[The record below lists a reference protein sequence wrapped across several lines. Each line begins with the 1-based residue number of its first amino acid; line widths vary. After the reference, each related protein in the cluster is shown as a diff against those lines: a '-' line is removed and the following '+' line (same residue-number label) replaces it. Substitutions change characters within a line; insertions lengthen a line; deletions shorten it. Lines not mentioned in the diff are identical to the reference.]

1 MILFNA
7 IINFIESLL
16 FIWFIAEFFDFKD
29 NKNKFIVIVTL
40 LQFVILEISQF
51 INYYGI
57 FLSFISIF
65 LLTILIYIF
74 TKNVTFK
81 HVYILLVQNALI
93 MIYIIISVYICDL
106 FAFKNSYIIECILCK
121 ILQLFGN
128 IIMLKY
134 KNRLA
139 VTLEITK
146 WKVVIVFEIILF
158 ILLYSMF
165 YRTLF
170 SDNSAIFFEF
180 NEILLLILCIMFMY
194 IVNLINEE
202 HREKMQLIKDKQQEE
217 FQRQKYYAISNVK
230 NEIEALDHRLFYT
243 VFKIEEYLKK
253 QDYESI
259 DKIIDYYKNQVL
271 KHKLVIDTGNHVFD
285 TLYSVKINQM
295 VMTGIDISNI
305 VLINKNQFY
314 DDLGLINFI
323 QRTLDFFRE
332 CKYLKIDISEEN
344 GFVLFKLIY
353 RDGMVDLNEL
363 KMFLDENPWISV
375 MYNLD
380 DCQIRG
386 IRISFK
392 MEQDDD

>member
-1 MILFNA
+1 MIIFDTV
-7 IINFIESLL
+7 INFIESLL
-16 FIWFIAEFFDFKD
+16 FVWFIAEFFDFKD
-29 NKNKFIVIVTL
+29 NKNKFIIISTL
-40 LQFVILEISQF
+40 AEFIILEVSQF
-51 INYYGI
+51 INYFEI
-57 FLSFISIF
+57 FLTIF
-65 LLTILIYIF
+65 CIILILILIYIF
-74 TKNVTFK
+74 SKNLTFK
-81 HVYILLVQNALI
+81 HIYIVLLQEALI
-93 MIYIIISVYICDL
+93 MLYSVISIYICDL
-106 FAFKNSYIIECILCK
+106 FTFKDTYIIECILCK

-170 SDNSAIFFEF
+170 SNNSAFFFEL

-230 NEIEALDHRLFYT
+230 NEIESLDHRLFYT

-271 KHKLVIDTGNHVFD
+271 KHKLVIDTGNHIFD
-285 TLYSVKINQM
+285 TLYSVKINEM

-353 RDGMVDLNEL
+353 RDGIVNLDEL
-363 KMFLDENPWISV
+363 KMFLDENPWLPV

>member
-1 MILFNA
+1 MIIFNTA
-7 IINFIESLL
+7 INFIESLL
-16 FIWFIAEFFDFKD
+16 FVWFIAEFFDFKD
-29 NKNKFIVIVTL
+29 NKNKFIFVSTLQQFIV
-40 LQFVILEISQF
+40 LEISQI

-57 FLSFISIF
+57 FLSLIAIF
-65 LLTILIYIF
+65 ILIIFIYFF
-74 TKNVTFK
+74 TKTITFK
-81 HVYILLVQNALI
+81 HVYIILIQNALL
-93 MIYIIISVYICDL
+93 MIYIVISVYICDL
-106 FAFKNSYIIECILCK
+106 FIFKNTYIIECILCK

-128 IIMLKY
+128 IILLKY
-134 KNRLA
+134 KDKLA
-139 VTLEITK
+139 LTLEITK
-146 WKVVIVFEIILF
+146 WKVVIVFEVILL

-170 SDNSAIFFEF
+170 SDNSVFFFEL

-271 KHKLVIDTGNHVFD
+271 KHKLVIDTGNHIFD
-285 TLYSVKINQM
+285 TLYSVKINEM

-353 RDGMVDLNEL
+353 RDGIVNLDEL
-363 KMFLDENPWISV
+363 KMFLDENPWLPV

>member
-16 FIWFIAEFFDFKD
+16 LVWLIADFFGFKES
-29 NKNKFIVIVTL
+29 KNKFIFITTL
-40 LQFVILEISQF
+40 IDFLILEISQF
-51 INYYGI
+51 ANYYGI
-57 FLSFISIF
+57 FLSFIIMIVIIIS
-65 LLTILIYIF
+65 IYIF
-74 TKNVTFK
+74 TKSVTFK
-81 HVYILLVQNALI
+81 HVYIILIQNALL
-93 MIYIIISVYICDL
+93 MIYIVISVYICDL
-106 FAFKNSYIIECILCK
+106 FTFKDTYIIECILCK
-121 ILQLFGN
+121 IMQLFGN
-128 IIMLKY
+128 IILLKY
-134 KNRLA
+134 KDKLA
-139 VTLEITK
+139 LTLEITK
-146 WKVVIVFEIILF
+146 WKVVIVFEVILL

-170 SDNSAIFFEF
+170 SDNSAFFFEL

-230 NEIEALDHRLFYT
+230 NEIESLDHRLFYT

-271 KHKLVIDTGNHVFD
+271 KHKLVIDTGNHIFD
-285 TLYSVKINQM
+285 TLYSVKINEM

-344 GFVLFKLIY
+344 SFVLFKLIY
-353 RDGMVDLNEL
+353 RDGIVNLDEL
-363 KMFLDENPWISV
+363 KMFLDENPWLPV

>member
-1 MILFNA
+1 MTIFNA

-16 FIWFIAEFFDFKD
+16 LVWFVAEFFDFKD
-29 NKNKFIVIVTL
+29 NKNKFIFVSTL
-40 LQFVILEISQF
+40 AEFAILEISQF
-51 INYYGI
+51 INYFGVVLPVFCIIGMLLFVYL
-57 FLSFISIF
+57 FSKTLSFEH
-65 LLTILIYIF
+65 IYI
-74 TKNVTFK
+74 
-81 HVYILLVQNALI
+81 ILLQNALI
-93 MIYIIISVYICDL
+93 SLYVVISVYI
-106 FAFKNSYIIECILCK
+106 FALLPFNDTYIAECIICK
-121 ILQLFGN
+121 VMQLLGN
-128 IIMLKY
+128 IILLKY
-134 KNRLA
+134 KSNFAL
-139 VTLEITK
+139 TLEISK
-146 WKVVIVFEIILF
+146 WKIAIVFEVILL

-165 YRTLF
+165 YTVV
-170 SDNSAIFFEF
+170 F
-180 NEILLLILCIMFMY
+180 NEITITIDFDILLVFILCIMFMY

-202 HREKMQLIKDKQQEE
+202 HREKIQLIKDKQQEE

-353 RDGMVDLNEL
+353 RDEMVDLNEL

>member
-1 MILFNA
+1 MIIFNTV
-7 IINFIESLL
+7 INFMESLL
-16 FIWFIAEFFDFKD
+16 FVWFIADFFDFKD
-29 NKNKFIVIVTL
+29 NKNKFIVISAL
-40 LQFVILEISQF
+40 LQFSILEVSQF

-65 LLTILIYIF
+65 LLIVLIYIF
-74 TKNVTFK
+74 TKYVTFK
-81 HVYILLVQNALI
+81 HIYVILVQNALL

-106 FAFKNSYIIECILCK
+106 FTFKDTYIIECILCK

-134 KNRLA
+134 KNKLA

-170 SDNSAIFFEF
+170 SDNSAFFFEL

-271 KHKLVIDTGNHVFD
+271 KHKLVIDTGNHIFD
-285 TLYSVKINQM
+285 TLYSVKINEM

-353 RDGMVDLNEL
+353 RDGIVNLDEL
-363 KMFLDENPWISV
+363 KMFLDENPWLPV

>member
-1 MILFNA
+1 MIIFNTV
-7 IINFIESLL
+7 INFMESLL
-16 FIWFIAEFFDFKD
+16 FVWFIADFFDFKD
-29 NKNKFIVIVTL
+29 NKNKFIVISAL
-40 LQFVILEISQF
+40 LQFSILEVSQF

-65 LLTILIYIF
+65 LLIVLIYIF
-74 TKNVTFK
+74 TKYVTFK
-81 HVYILLVQNALI
+81 HIYVILVQNALL

-106 FAFKNSYIIECILCK
+106 FTFKDTYIIECILCK

-134 KNRLA
+134 KNKLA

-170 SDNSAIFFEF
+170 SDNSAFFFEL

-285 TLYSVKINQM
+285 TLYSVKINEM

-353 RDGMVDLNEL
+353 RDGIVNLDEL
-363 KMFLDENPWISV
+363 KMFLDENPWLPV

>member
-1 MILFNA
+1 MIIFNTV
-7 IINFIESLL
+7 INFIESLL
-16 FIWFIAEFFDFKD
+16 FVWFIADFFDFKD
-29 NKNKFIVIVTL
+29 NKNKFIVISAL
-40 LQFVILEISQF
+40 LQFSILEVSQF

-65 LLTILIYIF
+65 LLIVLIYIF
-74 TKNVTFK
+74 TKYVTFK
-81 HVYILLVQNALI
+81 HIYVILVQNALL

-106 FAFKNSYIIECILCK
+106 FTFKDTYIIECILCK

-170 SDNSAIFFEF
+170 SNNSAFFFEL

-230 NEIEALDHRLFYT
+230 NEIESLDHRLFYT

-271 KHKLVIDTGNHVFD
+271 KHKLVIDTGNHIFD
-285 TLYSVKINQM
+285 TLYSVKINEM

-353 RDGMVDLNEL
+353 RDGIVNLDEL
-363 KMFLDENPWISV
+363 KMFLDENPWLPV

>member
-1 MILFNA
+1 MIIFDA
-7 IINFIESLL
+7 VINFIESLL
-16 FIWFIAEFFDFKD
+16 LVWFIAEFFDFKD
-29 NKNKFIVIVTL
+29 NKDKFIVISTL
-40 LQFVILEISQF
+40 VEFIILEVSQF
-51 INYYGI
+51 INYFG
-57 FLSFISIF
+57 LLLSIF
-65 LLTILIYIF
+65 CIVAMLILIYLF
-74 TKNVTFK
+74 SKTLTFE
-81 HVYILLVQNALI
+81 HIYIVLLQDALI
-93 MIYIIISVYICDL
+93 SLYVVISIYVFALLPFYDTYIV
-106 FAFKNSYIIECILCK
+106 ECIICK
-121 ILQLFGN
+121 VLQLIGN
-128 IIMLKY
+128 IILLKY
-134 KNRLA
+134 KDKFAL
-139 VTLEITK
+139 TLEISK
-146 WKVVIVFEIILF
+146 WKVVIVFEIILL

-165 YRTLF
+165 YTVIF
-170 SDNSAIFFEF
+170 IGTTNAINFD
-180 NEILLLILCIMFMY
+180 LLLVFILCIMFMY

-285 TLYSVKINQM
+285 TLYSVKINEM

-353 RDGMVDLNEL
+353 RDGIVNLDEL
-363 KMFLDENPWISV
+363 KMFLDENPWLPV

>member
-16 FIWFIAEFFDFKD
+16 LVWLIADFFGFKES
-29 NKNKFIVIVTL
+29 KNKFIFITTL
-40 LQFVILEISQF
+40 IDFLILEISQF
-51 INYYGI
+51 ANYYGI
-57 FLSFISIF
+57 FLSFIIMIVIIIS
-65 LLTILIYIF
+65 IYIF
-74 TKNVTFK
+74 TKSVTFK
-81 HVYILLVQNALI
+81 HVYIILIQNALL
-93 MIYIIISVYICDL
+93 MIYIVISVYICDL
-106 FAFKNSYIIECILCK
+106 FTFKDTYIIECILCK

-128 IIMLKY
+128 IILLKY
-134 KNRLA
+134 KDKLA
-139 VTLEITK
+139 LTLEITK
-146 WKVVIVFEIILF
+146 WKVVIVFEVILL

-170 SDNSAIFFEF
+170 SNNSAFFFEL

-217 FQRQKYYAISNVK
+217 FQRQKYYAINNVK

-285 TLYSVKINQM
+285 TLYSVKINEM

-353 RDGMVDLNEL
+353 RDGIVNLDEL
-363 KMFLDENPWISV
+363 KMFLDENPWLPV

>member
-1 MILFNA
+1 MIIFNT
-7 IINFIESLL
+7 IINFIESFL
-16 FIWFIAEFFDFKD
+16 FVGSIGEFFDFKD
-29 NKNKFIVIVTL
+29 KNKFIFITTL
-40 LQFVILEISQF
+40 IDFLFLEISQF

-57 FLSFISIF
+57 FLSFVSIF
-65 LLTILIYIF
+65 LLIIAIYIF
-74 TKNVTFK
+74 TKSVTFK
-81 HVYILLVQNALI
+81 HVYIILIQNALL
-93 MIYIIISVYICDL
+93 MIYIVISVYICDL
-106 FAFKNSYIIECILCK
+106 FTFKDTYIIECILCK

-128 IIMLKY
+128 IILLKY
-134 KNRLA
+134 KDKLA

-146 WKVVIVFEIILF
+146 WKIAIVFEIILF

-170 SDNSAIFFEF
+170 SDNSAFFFEL

-285 TLYSVKINQM
+285 TLYSVKINEM

-353 RDGMVDLNEL
+353 RDGIVNLDEL
-363 KMFLDENPWISV
+363 KMFLDENPWLPV

>member
-1 MILFNA
+1 MIIFNTV
-7 IINFIESLL
+7 INFIESLL
-16 FIWFIAEFFDFKD
+16 FVWFIADFFDFKD
-29 NKNKFIVIVTL
+29 NKNKFIVISAL
-40 LQFVILEISQF
+40 LQFSILEVSQF

-65 LLTILIYIF
+65 LLIVLIYIF
-74 TKNVTFK
+74 TKYVTFK
-81 HVYILLVQNALI
+81 HIYVILVQNALL

-106 FAFKNSYIIECILCK
+106 FTFKDTYIIECILCK

-134 KNRLA
+134 KNKLA

-170 SDNSAIFFEF
+170 SDNSAFFFEL

-202 HREKMQLIKDKQQEE
+202 HREKMQLIKDKQREE

-271 KHKLVIDTGNHVFD
+271 KHKLVIDTGNHIFD
-285 TLYSVKINQM
+285 TLYSVKINEM

-353 RDGMVDLNEL
+353 RDGIVNLNEL
-363 KMFLDENPWISV
+363 KMFLDENPWLPV

>member
-1 MILFNA
+1 MIIFNT
-7 IINFIESLL
+7 IINFIESFL
-16 FIWFIAEFFDFKD
+16 FVGSIGEFFDFKD
-29 NKNKFIVIVTL
+29 KNKFIFITTL
-40 LQFVILEISQF
+40 IDFLFLEISQF

-57 FLSFISIF
+57 FLSFVSIF
-65 LLTILIYIF
+65 LLIIAIYIF
-74 TKNVTFK
+74 TKSVTFK
-81 HVYILLVQNALI
+81 HVYIILIQNALL
-93 MIYIIISVYICDL
+93 MIYIVISVYICDL
-106 FAFKNSYIIECILCK
+106 FTFKDTYIIECILCK

-128 IIMLKY
+128 IILLKY
-134 KNRLA
+134 KDKLA
-139 VTLEITK
+139 LTLEITK
-146 WKVVIVFEIILF
+146 WKVVIVFEVILL

-170 SDNSAIFFEF
+170 SDNSAFFFEL

-285 TLYSVKINQM
+285 TLYSVKINEM

-353 RDGMVDLNEL
+353 RDGIVNLDEL
-363 KMFLDENPWISV
+363 KMFLDENPWLPV

>member
-16 FIWFIAEFFDFKD
+16 LVWLIADFFGFKES
-29 NKNKFIVIVTL
+29 KNKFIFITTL
-40 LQFVILEISQF
+40 IDFLILEISQF
-51 INYYGI
+51 ANYYGI
-57 FLSFISIF
+57 FLSFIIMIVIIIS
-65 LLTILIYIF
+65 IYIF
-74 TKNVTFK
+74 TKSVTFK
-81 HVYILLVQNALI
+81 HVYIILIQNALL
-93 MIYIIISVYICDL
+93 MIYIVISVYICDL
-106 FAFKNSYIIECILCK
+106 FTFKDTYIIECILCK

-128 IIMLKY
+128 IILLKY
-134 KNRLA
+134 KDKLA
-139 VTLEITK
+139 LTLEITK
-146 WKVVIVFEIILF
+146 WKVVIVFEVILL

-170 SDNSAIFFEF
+170 SDNSAFFFEL

-285 TLYSVKINQM
+285 TLYSVKINEM

-353 RDGMVDLNEL
+353 RDGIVNLDEL
-363 KMFLDENPWISV
+363 KMFLDENPWLPV

>member
-16 FIWFIAEFFDFKD
+16 SVWFIAEFFDFKS
-29 NKNKFIVIVTL
+29 NKNKFIFITTL
-40 LQFVILEISQF
+40 TDFLILEISQF
-51 INYYGI
+51 ANYYGI
-57 FLSFISIF
+57 FLSFIVMFMLIV
-65 LLTILIYIF
+65 LIYIF

-81 HVYILLVQNALI
+81 HVYIVLVQNALI

-106 FAFKNSYIIECILCK
+106 FVFKNAYIIECILCK
-121 ILQLFGN
+121 IFQLFGN

-139 VTLEITK
+139 LTLEISK
-146 WKVVIVFEIILF
+146 WKVVIVFEIILL

-363 KMFLDENPWISV
+363 KMFLDENPWIFV

>member
-1 MILFNA
+1 MIIFNTV
-7 IINFIESLL
+7 INFIESLL
-16 FIWFIAEFFDFKD
+16 FVWFIADFFDFKD
-29 NKNKFIVIVTL
+29 NKNKFIVISAL
-40 LQFVILEISQF
+40 LQFSILEVSQF

-65 LLTILIYIF
+65 LLIVLIYIF
-74 TKNVTFK
+74 TKYVTFK
-81 HVYILLVQNALI
+81 HIYVILVQNALL

-106 FAFKNSYIIECILCK
+106 FTFKDTYIIECILCK

-128 IIMLKY
+128 IILLKY
-134 KNRLA
+134 KDKLA

-170 SDNSAIFFEF
+170 SNNSAFFFEL

-271 KHKLVIDTGNHVFD
+271 KHKLVIDTGNHIFD
-285 TLYSVKINQM
+285 TLYSVKINEM

-353 RDGMVDLNEL
+353 RDGIVNLDEL
-363 KMFLDENPWISV
+363 KMFLDENPWLPV

>member
-1 MILFNA
+1 MIIFDTV
-7 IINFIESLL
+7 INFIESLL
-16 FIWFIAEFFDFKD
+16 FVWFIAEFFDFKD
-29 NKNKFIVIVTL
+29 NKNKFIIISTL
-40 LQFVILEISQF
+40 AEFIILEVSQF
-51 INYYGI
+51 INYFEI
-57 FLSFISIF
+57 FLTIF
-65 LLTILIYIF
+65 CIILILILIYIF
-74 TKNVTFK
+74 SKSLTFK
-81 HVYILLVQNALI
+81 HIYIVLLQEALI
-93 MIYIIISVYICDL
+93 MLYSVISIYICDL
-106 FAFKNSYIIECILCK
+106 FTFKDTYIIECILCK
-121 ILQLFGN
+121 VLQLLGN
-128 IIMLKY
+128 IILLKY
-134 KNRLA
+134 KDKLA
-139 VTLEITK
+139 LTLEITK
-146 WKVVIVFEIILF
+146 WKIVIVFEIILL
-158 ILLYSMF
+158 ILLYSTF
-165 YRTLF
+165 YGILF
-170 SDNSAIFFEF
+170 NNSSTIFFEL
-180 NEILLLILCIMFMY
+180 NMILLLVLCIMFMY

-285 TLYSVKINQM
+285 TLYSVKINEM

-344 GFVLFKLIY
+344 GFVVFKLIY
-353 RDGMVDLNEL
+353 RDGIVNLDEL
-363 KMFLDENPWISV
+363 KMFLDENPWLPV

>member
-1 MILFNA
+1 MLFNA

-16 FIWFIAEFFDFKD
+16 FSSFVAEFFNFKS
-29 NKNKFIVIVTL
+29 NKNKFVVVSTL
-40 LQFVILEISQF
+40 VQFIILEISEY
-51 INYYGI
+51 INYFGMFLPI
-57 FLSFISIF
+57 FCIIGML
-65 LLTILIYIF
+65 ILIYLF
-74 TKNVTFK
+74 LKKLTFE
-81 HVYILLVQNALI
+81 HIYIVLLQDALI
-93 MIYIIISVYICDL
+93 SLYVVVCAYITVLLPFYVD
-106 FAFKNSYIIECILCK
+106 YMMECILCK
-121 ILQLFGN
+121 VLQLFGN
-128 IIMLKY
+128 TIILKY
-134 KNRLA
+134 KSKFAL
-139 VTLEITK
+139 TLEISK
-146 WKVVIVFEIILF
+146 WKIAIVFEIILL

-165 YRTLF
+165 YTVVF
-170 SDNSAIFFEF
+170 IGTTNAINF
-180 NEILLLILCIMFMY
+180 NLLLVFILCIMFMY

>member
-1 MILFNA
+1 MIIFDA
-7 IINFIESLL
+7 VINFIESLL
-16 FIWFIAEFFDFKD
+16 LVWFIAEFFDFKD
-29 NKNKFIVIVTL
+29 NKNKFIVISTL
-40 LQFVILEISQF
+40 VEFIILEVSQF
-51 INYYGI
+51 INYFG
-57 FLSFISIF
+57 LLLSIF
-65 LLTILIYIF
+65 CIVAMLILIYLF
-74 TKNVTFK
+74 SKTLTFE
-81 HVYILLVQNALI
+81 HIYIVLLQDALI
-93 MIYIIISVYICDL
+93 SLYVVISIYVFALLPFYDTYIV
-106 FAFKNSYIIECILCK
+106 ECIICK
-121 ILQLFGN
+121 VLQLIGN
-128 IIMLKY
+128 IILLKY
-134 KNRLA
+134 KDKFAL
-139 VTLEITK
+139 TLEISK
-146 WKVVIVFEIILF
+146 WKVVIVFEIILL

-165 YRTLF
+165 YTVIF
-170 SDNSAIFFEF
+170 IGVTNAINF
-180 NEILLLILCIMFMY
+180 NLLLVFILCIMFMY

-217 FQRQKYYAISNVK
+217 FQRQKYYAINNVK

-285 TLYSVKINQM
+285 TLYSVKINEM

-353 RDGMVDLNEL
+353 RDGIVNLDEL
-363 KMFLDENPWISV
+363 KMFLDENPWLPV

>member
-1 MILFNA
+1 MILFNTT
-7 IINFIESLL
+7 INLIESLL
-16 FIWFIAEFFDFKD
+16 LVWFTAEFFDFKD
-29 NKNKFIVIVTL
+29 NKNKFIFVSTL
-40 LQFVILEISQF
+40 IEFAILEISQF
-51 INYYGI
+51 INYFGVLLSVLCIIAMLLLIYL
-57 FLSFISIF
+57 FSKTLSFEH
-65 LLTILIYIF
+65 IYI
-74 TKNVTFK
+74 V
-81 HVYILLVQNALI
+81 LLQDALI
-93 MIYIIISVYICDL
+93 SLYVVVCAYIAALLPFYDTHI
-106 FAFKNSYIIECILCK
+106 AECIICK
-121 ILQLFGN
+121 VLQLIGN
-128 IIMLKY
+128 IILLKY
-134 KNRLA
+134 KDKFAL
-139 VTLEITK
+139 TLEISK
-146 WKVVIVFEIILF
+146 WKVVIVFEIILL

-165 YRTLF
+165 YTVIF
-170 SDNSAIFFEF
+170 IGTTNAINFD
-180 NEILLLILCIMFMY
+180 LLLVFILCIMFMY

-217 FQRQKYYAISNVK
+217 FQRQKYYAINNVK

-285 TLYSVKINQM
+285 TLYSVKINEM

-353 RDGMVDLNEL
+353 RDGIVNLDEL
-363 KMFLDENPWISV
+363 KMFLDENPWLPV

>member
-1 MILFNA
+1 
-7 IINFIESLL
+7 
-16 FIWFIAEFFDFKD
+16 
-29 NKNKFIVIVTL
+29 
-40 LQFVILEISQF
+40 
-51 INYYGI
+51 
-57 FLSFISIF
+57 
-65 LLTILIYIF
+65 
-74 TKNVTFK
+74 
-81 HVYILLVQNALI
+81 
-93 MIYIIISVYICDL
+93 
-106 FAFKNSYIIECILCK
+106 
-121 ILQLFGN
+121 
-128 IIMLKY
+128 
-134 KNRLA
+134 
-139 VTLEITK
+139 
-146 WKVVIVFEIILF
+146 
-158 ILLYSMF
+158 
-165 YRTLF
+165 
-170 SDNSAIFFEF
+170 
-180 NEILLLILCIMFMY
+180 MFMY

-285 TLYSVKINQM
+285 TLYSVKINEM

-344 GFVLFKLIY
+344 GFVVFKLIY
-353 RDGMVDLNEL
+353 RDGIVNLDEL
-363 KMFLDENPWISV
+363 KMFLDENPWLPV

>member
-1 MILFNA
+1 MIIFNT
-7 IINFIESLL
+7 IINFIESFL
-16 FIWFIAEFFDFKD
+16 FVGSIGEFFDFKD
-29 NKNKFIVIVTL
+29 KNKFIFITTL
-40 LQFVILEISQF
+40 IDFLFLEISQF

-57 FLSFISIF
+57 FLSFVSIF
-65 LLTILIYIF
+65 LLIISIYIF
-74 TKNVTFK
+74 TKSVTFK
-81 HVYILLVQNALI
+81 HVYIILIQNALL
-93 MIYIIISVYICDL
+93 MIYIVISVYICDL
-106 FAFKNSYIIECILCK
+106 FTFKDTYIIECILCK

-128 IIMLKY
+128 IILLKY
-134 KNRLA
+134 KDTLA
-139 VTLEITK
+139 LTLEITK
-146 WKVVIVFEIILF
+146 WKVVIVFEVILL

-170 SDNSAIFFEF
+170 SDNSAFFFEL

-285 TLYSVKINQM
+285 TLYSVKINEM

-353 RDGMVDLNEL
+353 RDGIVNLDEL
-363 KMFLDENPWISV
+363 KMFLDENPWLPV

>member
-1 MILFNA
+1 MIIFDTV
-7 IINFIESLL
+7 INFIESLL
-16 FIWFIAEFFDFKD
+16 LVWFIAEFFDFKD
-29 NKNKFIVIVTL
+29 NKNKFIVISTL
-40 LQFVILEISQF
+40 VEFIILEVSQF
-51 INYYGI
+51 INYFG
-57 FLSFISIF
+57 LLLSIF
-65 LLTILIYIF
+65 CIVAMLILIYLF
-74 TKNVTFK
+74 SKTLTFE
-81 HVYILLVQNALI
+81 HIYIVLLQDALI
-93 MIYIIISVYICDL
+93 SLYVVISIYVFALLPFYDTYIV
-106 FAFKNSYIIECILCK
+106 ECIICK
-121 ILQLFGN
+121 VLQLIGN
-128 IIMLKY
+128 IILLKY
-134 KNRLA
+134 KDKFAL
-139 VTLEITK
+139 TLEISK
-146 WKVVIVFEIILF
+146 WKVVIVFEIILL

-165 YRTLF
+165 YTVIF
-170 SDNSAIFFEF
+170 IGVTNAINF
-180 NEILLLILCIMFMY
+180 NLLLVFILCIMFMY

-202 HREKMQLIKDKQQEE
+202 HREKTQLIKDKQQEE

-285 TLYSVKINQM
+285 TLYSVKINEM

-353 RDGMVDLNEL
+353 RDGIVNLDEL
-363 KMFLDENPWISV
+363 KMFLDENPWLPV

>member
-1 MILFNA
+1 MIIFNTV
-7 IINFIESLL
+7 INFIESLL
-16 FIWFIAEFFDFKD
+16 FVWFIADFFDFKD
-29 NKNKFIVIVTL
+29 NKNKFIVISAL
-40 LQFVILEISQF
+40 LQFSILEVSQF

-65 LLTILIYIF
+65 LLIVLIYIF
-74 TKNVTFK
+74 TKYVTFK
-81 HVYILLVQNALI
+81 HIYVILVQNALL

-106 FAFKNSYIIECILCK
+106 FTFKDTYIIECILCK

-134 KNRLA
+134 KNKLA

-170 SDNSAIFFEF
+170 SDNSAFFFEL

-230 NEIEALDHRLFYT
+230 NEIESLDHRLFYT

-285 TLYSVKINQM
+285 TLYSVKINEM

-353 RDGMVDLNEL
+353 RDGIVNLDEL
-363 KMFLDENPWISV
+363 KMFLDENPWLPV

>member
-16 FIWFIAEFFDFKD
+16 LVWLIADFFGFKES
-29 NKNKFIVIVTL
+29 KNKFIFITTL
-40 LQFVILEISQF
+40 IDFLILEISQF
-51 INYYGI
+51 ANYYGI
-57 FLSFISIF
+57 FLSFIIMIVIIIS
-65 LLTILIYIF
+65 IYIF

-81 HVYILLVQNALI
+81 HVYIILIQNALL
-93 MIYIIISVYICDL
+93 MIYIVISVYICDL
-106 FAFKNSYIIECILCK
+106 FTFKDTYIIECILCK

-128 IIMLKY
+128 IILLKY
-134 KNRLA
+134 KDKLA
-139 VTLEITK
+139 LTLEITK
-146 WKVVIVFEIILF
+146 WKVVIVFEVILL

-170 SDNSAIFFEF
+170 SNNSAFFFEL

-285 TLYSVKINQM
+285 TLYSVKINEM

-353 RDGMVDLNEL
+353 RDGIVNLDEL
-363 KMFLDENPWISV
+363 KMFLDENPWLPV

>member
-1 MILFNA
+1 MIIFNTV
-7 IINFIESLL
+7 INFIESLL
-16 FIWFIAEFFDFKD
+16 FVWFIADFFDFKD
-29 NKNKFIVIVTL
+29 NKNKFIVISAL
-40 LQFVILEISQF
+40 LQFSILEVSQF

-65 LLTILIYIF
+65 LLIVLIYIF
-74 TKNVTFK
+74 TKYVTFK
-81 HVYILLVQNALI
+81 HIYVILVQNALL

-106 FAFKNSYIIECILCK
+106 FTFKDTYIIECILCK

-134 KNRLA
+134 KNKLA

-170 SDNSAIFFEF
+170 SDNSAFFFEL

-202 HREKMQLIKDKQQEE
+202 HREKMQLIKDKQREE

-271 KHKLVIDTGNHVFD
+271 KHKLVIDTGNHIFD
-285 TLYSVKINQM
+285 TLYSVKINEM

-353 RDGMVDLNEL
+353 RDGIVNLDEL
-363 KMFLDENPWISV
+363 KMFLDENPWLPV

>member
-16 FIWFIAEFFDFKD
+16 LVWLIADFFGFKES
-29 NKNKFIVIVTL
+29 KNKFIFITTL
-40 LQFVILEISQF
+40 IDFLILEISQF
-51 INYYGI
+51 ANYYGI
-57 FLSFISIF
+57 FLSFIIMIVIIIS
-65 LLTILIYIF
+65 IYIF
-74 TKNVTFK
+74 TKSVTFK
-81 HVYILLVQNALI
+81 HVYIILIQNALL
-93 MIYIIISVYICDL
+93 MIYIVISVYICDL
-106 FAFKNSYIIECILCK
+106 FTFKDTYIIECILCK

-128 IIMLKY
+128 IILLKY
-134 KNRLA
+134 KDKLA

-170 SDNSAIFFEF
+170 SNNSAFFFEL

-285 TLYSVKINQM
+285 TLYSVKINEM

-353 RDGMVDLNEL
+353 RDGIVNLDEL
-363 KMFLDENPWISV
+363 KMFLDENPWLPV

>member
-16 FIWFIAEFFDFKD
+16 LVWLIADFFGFKES
-29 NKNKFIVIVTL
+29 KNKFIFITTL
-40 LQFVILEISQF
+40 IDFLILEISQF
-51 INYYGI
+51 ANYYGI
-57 FLSFISIF
+57 FLSFIIMIVIIIS
-65 LLTILIYIF
+65 IYIF
-74 TKNVTFK
+74 TKSVTFK
-81 HVYILLVQNALI
+81 HVYIILIQNALL
-93 MIYIIISVYICDL
+93 MIYIVISVYICDL
-106 FAFKNSYIIECILCK
+106 FTFKDTYIIECILCK

-128 IIMLKY
+128 IILLKY
-134 KNRLA
+134 KDKLA
-139 VTLEITK
+139 LTLEITK
-146 WKVVIVFEIILF
+146 WKVVIVFEVILL

-170 SDNSAIFFEF
+170 SNNSAFFFEL

-271 KHKLVIDTGNHVFD
+271 KHKLVIDTGNHIFD
-285 TLYSVKINQM
+285 TLYSVKINEM

-353 RDGMVDLNEL
+353 RDGIVNLDEL
-363 KMFLDENPWISV
+363 KMFLDENPWLPV

>member
-1 MILFNA
+1 M
-7 IINFIESLL
+7 ESLL
-16 FIWFIAEFFDFKD
+16 FVWFIADFFDFKD
-29 NKNKFIVIVTL
+29 NKNKFIVISAL
-40 LQFVILEISQF
+40 LQFSILEVSQF

-65 LLTILIYIF
+65 LLIVLIYIF
-74 TKNVTFK
+74 TKYVTFK
-81 HVYILLVQNALI
+81 HIYVILVQNALL

-106 FAFKNSYIIECILCK
+106 FTFKDTYIIECILCK

-134 KNRLA
+134 KNKLA

-170 SDNSAIFFEF
+170 SNNSAFFFEL

-230 NEIEALDHRLFYT
+230 NEIESLDHRLFYT

-285 TLYSVKINQM
+285 TLYSVKINEM

-353 RDGMVDLNEL
+353 RDGIVNLDEL
-363 KMFLDENPWISV
+363 KMFLDENPWLPV

>member
-1 MILFNA
+1 MIIFNT
-7 IINFIESLL
+7 IINFIESFL
-16 FIWFIAEFFDFKD
+16 FVGSIGEFFDFKD
-29 NKNKFIVIVTL
+29 KNKFIFITTL
-40 LQFVILEISQF
+40 IDFLFLEISQF

-57 FLSFISIF
+57 FLSFVSIF
-65 LLTILIYIF
+65 LLIISIYIF
-74 TKNVTFK
+74 TKSVTFK
-81 HVYILLVQNALI
+81 HVYIILIQNALL
-93 MIYIIISVYICDL
+93 MIYIVISVYICDL
-106 FAFKNSYIIECILCK
+106 FTFKDTYIIECILCK

-128 IIMLKY
+128 IILLKY
-134 KNRLA
+134 KDKLA
-139 VTLEITK
+139 LTLEITK
-146 WKVVIVFEIILF
+146 WKVVIVFEVILL

-170 SDNSAIFFEF
+170 SDNSAFFFEL

-285 TLYSVKINQM
+285 TLYSVKINEM

-344 GFVLFKLIY
+344 GFVVFKLIY
-353 RDGMVDLNEL
+353 RDGIVNLDEL
-363 KMFLDENPWISV
+363 KMFLDENPWLPV

>member
-1 MILFNA
+1 MIIFDA
-7 IINFIESLL
+7 VINFIESLL
-16 FIWFIAEFFDFKD
+16 LVWFIAEFFDFKD
-29 NKNKFIVIVTL
+29 NKDKFIVISTL
-40 LQFVILEISQF
+40 VEFIILEVSQF
-51 INYYGI
+51 INYFG
-57 FLSFISIF
+57 LLLSIF
-65 LLTILIYIF
+65 CIVAMLILIYLF
-74 TKNVTFK
+74 SKTLTFE
-81 HVYILLVQNALI
+81 HIYIVLLQDALI
-93 MIYIIISVYICDL
+93 SLYVVISIYVFALLPFYDTYIV
-106 FAFKNSYIIECILCK
+106 ECIICK
-121 ILQLFGN
+121 VLQLIGN
-128 IIMLKY
+128 IILLKY
-134 KNRLA
+134 KDKFAL
-139 VTLEITK
+139 TLEISK
-146 WKVVIVFEIILF
+146 WKVVIVFEIILL

-165 YRTLF
+165 YTVIF
-170 SDNSAIFFEF
+170 IGVTNAINF
-180 NEILLLILCIMFMY
+180 NLLLVFILCIMFMY

-202 HREKMQLIKDKQQEE
+202 HREKTQLIKDKQQEE

-285 TLYSVKINQM
+285 TLYSVKINEM

-353 RDGMVDLNEL
+353 RDGIVNLDEL
-363 KMFLDENPWISV
+363 KMFLDENPWLPV

>member
-1 MILFNA
+1 MIIFNTV
-7 IINFIESLL
+7 INFMESLL
-16 FIWFIAEFFDFKD
+16 FVWFIADFFDFKD
-29 NKNKFIVIVTL
+29 NKNKFIVISAL
-40 LQFVILEISQF
+40 LQFSILEVSQF

-65 LLTILIYIF
+65 LLIVLIYIF
-74 TKNVTFK
+74 TKYVTFK
-81 HVYILLVQNALI
+81 HIYVILVQNALL

-106 FAFKNSYIIECILCK
+106 FTFKDTYIIECILCK

-134 KNRLA
+134 KNKLA

-170 SDNSAIFFEF
+170 SDNSAFFFEL

-243 VFKIEEYLKK
+243 VCKIEEYLKK

-285 TLYSVKINQM
+285 TLYSVKINEM

-353 RDGMVDLNEL
+353 RDGIVNLDEL
-363 KMFLDENPWISV
+363 KMFLDENPWLPV